1 MGVQTSE
8 YLDGDKFFASLDNQ
22 STPQY
27 IKSIKRQPQQKLK
40 KCNLSFAEE
49 ANMLECKYKQ
59 LSYKVP
65 FYQHQDVSTE
75 FDRVDRDA
83 LGRISF
89 ERYFSIANAKYPQ
102 ISSQVLINIYDY
114 IMFDLSQNP
123 LSQSKAIFF
132 STQNSDGQR
141 MQSKANITINKQQYT
156 QLMYLLHHYQLI
168 RMEPIISLFLWVDT
182 MYQYESRVSDLAL
195 LFYQHFGINSSAFL
209 FHLGYSGQKQN
220 MTISFKEFLQKL
232 PRLIRQ
238 GDLVEQNA
246 FQYKIA
252 SYTGDTKDETFSIVN
267 DTDEPI
273 LEPIAEPQ

>member
-1 MGVQTSE
+1 
-8 YLDGDKFFASLDNQ
+8 
-22 STPQY
+22 
-27 IKSIKRQPQQKLK
+27 
-40 KCNLSFAEE
+40 
-49 ANMLECKYKQ
+49 
-59 LSYKVP
+59 
-65 FYQHQDVSTE
+65 
-75 FDRVDRDA
+75 
-83 LGRISF
+83 
-89 ERYFSIANAKYPQ
+89 
-102 ISSQVLINIYDY
+102 
-114 IMFDLSQNP
+114 
-123 LSQSKAIFF
+123 
-132 STQNSDGQR
+132 
-141 MQSKANITINKQQYT
+141 
-156 QLMYLLHHYQLI
+156 
-168 RMEPIISLFLWVDT
+168 MEPIISLFLWVDT